1 MNEAFRLDGRTAL
14 VTGASSGIGE
24 AIARAFTR
32 AGASVLLMSRDR
44 VRAQHVASQ
53 LPGSDVI
60 PCDVGD
66 EAGVAAAF
74 RTIDHLDILVNNAGI
89 GLVGDVE
96 ETSVE
101 DFQKLF
107 RTNVEGVFLVTR
119 AALPLI
125 RASHGSIINMA
136 SVAGMIGLKRRFAYC
151 ASKGAVIALTR
162 QLAVEYATEMRV
174 NCICPGTIDTPF
186 IDGILEQYPEDE
198 RTAVRGQLEKR
209 QPMGRLG
216 RAEEIADLAVYLAS
230 EQAGFMNGAI
240 LPIDGAWTAG

>member
-1 MNEAFRLDGRTAL
+1 MNQGFRLDGRTAL
-14 VTGASSGIGE
+14 ITGASSGIGE
-24 AIARAFTR
+24 AVARAFAR

-44 VRAQHVASQ
+44 GRAQLVASQ
-53 LPGSDVI
+53 LPAADVI

-96 ETSVE
+96 ETSLE
-101 DFQKLF
+101 DFQRLF
-107 RTNVEGVFLVTR
+107 RTNVAGVFLVTR

-125 RASHGSIINMA
+125 RASHGSIINIA

-162 QLAVEYATEMRV
+162 QLAVDYPAEMRV
-174 NCICPGTIDTPF
+174 NCICPGTVDTPF
-186 IDGILEQYPEDE
+186 IDG
-198 RTAVRGQLEKR
+198 
-209 QPMGRLG
+209 
-216 RAEEIADLAVYLAS
+216 
-230 EQAGFMNGAI
+230 
-240 LPIDGAWTAG
+240 

>member
-1 MNEAFRLDGRTAL
+1 MNQGFRLDGRTAL
-14 VTGASSGIGE
+14 ITGASSGIGE
-24 AIARAFTR
+24 AIARAFVQ

-44 VRAQHVASQ
+44 VRAQQVASQ

-96 ETSVE
+96 ETSLE
-101 DFQKLF
+101 DFQRLF
-107 RTNVEGVFLVTR
+107 RTNVEGLFLVTR

-162 QLAVEYATEMRV
+162 QLAVDYPTGMRV

-186 IDGILEQYPEDE
+186 IDGLLEHYPEDE
-198 RTAVRGQLEKR
+198 RDTVRKELEKR

-216 RAEEIADLAVYLAS
+216 RAEEIAELAVYLAS
-230 EQAGFMNGAI
+230 DQASFMNGAV
-240 LPIDGAWTAG
+240 LPIDGGWTAG